1 MSYERILLV
10 DDEIGIRVTL
20 ADRLRSEGYE
30 VETAENGEQGLEM
43 TRQGGFDLFL
53 LDIMLPKKSGLDICR
68 DLRQLGIVTPILMLT
83 AKGQT
88 VDKVIGLKLGA
99 DDYMSKPFDM
109 LELLARVEAL
119 LRRSANT
126 LGTETA
132 IREFGD
138 IKLDPRRT
146 EVTRAG
152 EVLSFSAK
160 EYQLLLYFT
169 QHPETTLSREVLLRE
184 VWGYEALPT
193 TRTVDVHV
201 AWLRQKIEANPAKP
215 RWINTI
221 HGMGYRFSPK

>member
-10 DDEIGIRVTL
+10 EDEIGIRVTL

-30 VETAENGEQGLEM
+30 VETAEDGERGLELA
-43 TRQGGFDLFL
+43 RQGGFDLFL
-53 LDIMLPKKSGLDICR
+53 FDIMMPKKNGLDLCR
-68 DLRQLGIVTPILMLT
+68 DIRQLGIVTPILMLT
-83 AKGQT
+83 AKTQT

-99 DDYMSKPFDM
+99 DDYMTKPFDM

-126 LGTETA
+126 LGAETV
-132 IREFGD
+132 ICEFGD
-138 IKLDPRRT
+138 IKLDTRRT

-152 EVLSFSAK
+152 EPLALSAK

-169 QHPETTLSREVLLRE
+169 QHPGTTLSREVLLRE

-193 TRTVDVHV
+193 TRTVDVHI
-201 AWLRQKIEANPAKP
+201 AWLRQKLEPNPQKP
-215 RWINTI
+215 RWITTI